1 MTRPHANLH
10 ANMHANLHANGHS
23 DARANAQ
30 AMPLAAPSQPAPK
43 LQVAVVGLGQVGRAC
58 AEALLASEQLALAG
72 IVRRADT
79 RGVMPA
85 HLQPYPA
92 VTHISELPLAR
103 VALVCV
109 PALDVLGVARELL
122 QARMPVVECASFE
135 DQALREH
142 HAALHL
148 AADKHH
154 VAAVVAAGWEP
165 GLLSVLRGAFEMLI
179 PQGRTHFHRHPGI
192 SLHHTAAAA
201 RVPGVKDAL
210 AGQYRGEH
218 GAPQHLVYVELAPQ
232 ASLQNVQNAIAA
244 DPLFAG
250 ESTQVFEVAHV
261 SELEGEDGQGVL
273 LERLGSGNH
282 GPHPTLLLEARLDN
296 IAFTARTML
305 DAARAIPALPR
316 GAHRYALGM

>member
-10 ANMHANLHANGHS
+10 ANLHANVHS

-30 AMPLAAPSQPAPK
+30 AVPLAAPCEPAPK

-58 AEALLASEQLALAG
+58 AEALLASDVLALAG

-79 RGVMPA
+79 RGVIPA

-165 GLLSVLRGAFEMLI
+165 GVLSVLRGAFEMLI
-179 PQGRTHFHRHPGI
+179 PQGHTHFHRHPGI
-192 SLHHTAAAA
+192 SLHHTAAAV

-232 ASLQNVQNAIAA
+232 ASLQNVQDAIAA